1 MTETPIEGG
10 LSPDLLLTDRTEP
23 PGGWRNPR
31 SGFLAFLAIGTI
43 TAAMALLVPGVL
55 TLSLKSQII
64 DPAHPANLLS
74 LAQAVAGI
82 AQLLAFPLLGRF
94 SDRTLL
100 GFGRRRPF
108 LLLGAVLIAIGTLG
122 LLAAQSAP
130 LLVVANVVLAV
141 GYSAVAVSAV
151 SVIADQL
158 APQRRG
164 PASAVVGLS
173 LPVGALIGLF
183 IAQLVAPN
191 LALMILL
198 PGALGVIG
206 VIVFAVLLKD
216 RTITRAERPSFSPRA
231 VFETYWVNP
240 AKSPSFALA
249 WWSRL
254 LIFFGVSAIQA
265 YQVFYLIA
273 ILHFTPASVANAV
286 FLSTLVLT
294 VTALVFSAIAAKL
307 SDVVGRRKPFV
318 IAAALVFGVGLVLAA
333 NAHSF
338 GAFLL
343 AIGVIGVGQ
352 GVYLAVDIAL
362 VTQVVPDPNNPAKDL
377 GIMNLASTL
386 PQALVPAMAP
396 ALLAIGASVAVPQNY
411 PALFIA
417 GAIAGIIGALLIVPI
432 RKVR

>member
-1 MTETPIEGG
+1 MTQTPIDGG
-10 LSPDLLLTDRTEP
+10 LPADLLQMERTSSD
-23 PGGWRNPR
+23 GWRNPR
-31 SGFLAFLAIGTI
+31 DGFLVFLAIGTI
-43 TAAMALLVPGVL
+43 AAGMALLVPGVL

-74 LAQAVAGI
+74 LAQAIAGV
-82 AQLLAFPLLGRF
+82 AQLIAFPLLGRF

-100 GFGRRRPF
+100 GLGRRRPF
-108 LLLGAVLIAIGTLG
+108 LLLGAVLIGLGTLG
-122 LLAAQSAP
+122 LLAAQSVVV
-130 LLVVANVVLAV
+130 LVAANVVLAV
-141 GYSAVAVSAV
+141 GYSAIAVSAV

-158 APQRRG
+158 EPHRRG

-198 PGALGVIG
+198 PGALGVLG
-206 VIVFAVLLKD
+206 PIVFAVLLKD
-216 RTITRAERPSFSPRA
+216 RTITREERPSFSVRA

-240 AKSPSFALA
+240 VKSPSFALA

-254 LIFFGVSAIQA
+254 LLFFGVSAIQA

-273 ILHFTPASVANAV
+273 ILHFSPASVANAV

-307 SDVVGRRKPFV
+307 SDLVGRRKPFV
-318 IAAALVFGVGLVLAA
+318 IAAALVFGIGLVLAA
-333 NAHSF
+333 NAASF

-343 AIGVIGVGQ
+343 AIAVIGIGQ

-362 VTQVVPDPNNPAKDL
+362 VTQVVPDPDNPAKDL

-411 PALFIA
+411 PTLFIA
-417 GAIAGIIGALLIVPI
+417 GAIAGVIGAVLIVPI

>member
-1 MTETPIEGG
+1 MTDTPIEGI
-10 LSPDLLLTDRTEP
+10 SPELLIDGVDSTPRD
-23 PGGWRNPR
+23 GWTNPR
-31 SGFLAFLAIGTI
+31 NGFLVLLAIGTI

-74 LAQAVAGI
+74 LAQAVAGV
-82 AQLLAFPLLGRF
+82 AQLISFPLIGRF
-94 SDRTLL
+94 SDRSLSR
-100 GFGRRRPF
+100 FGRRRPF
-108 LLLGAVLIAIGTLG
+108 LLLGGVLIAVGTLG
-122 LLAAQSAP
+122 LLIAQNAGV
-130 LLVVANVVLAV
+130 LVVANVVLAI
-141 GYSAVAVSAV
+141 GYSAIAVSAI

-158 APQRRG
+158 APKRRG

-173 LPVGALIGLF
+173 LPVGALLGLF
-183 IAQLVAPN
+183 IAQLVSPN

-198 PGALGVIG
+198 PGALGVLG
-206 VIVFAVLLKD
+206 PIVLALLLKD
-216 RTITRAERPSFSPRA
+216 RTIVPDERPVFSARA
-231 VFETYWVNP
+231 ILDTYWVNP
-240 AKSPSFALA
+240 AGSPAFALA

-273 ILHFTPASVANAV
+273 ILHFSPAAVANAV

-294 VTALVFSAIAAKL
+294 VTALVFSAIAAKI
-307 SDVVGRRKPFV
+307 SDVIGRRKPFV
-318 IAAALVFGVGLVLAA
+318 IVAALVFTVGLLLAA

-338 GAFLL
+338 GAFLV
-343 AIGVIGVGQ
+343 AIGVTGVGQ

-362 VTQVVPDPNNPAKDL
+362 ATQVVPDPSNPAKDL

-386 PQALVPAMAP
+386 PQALVPALAP

-417 GAIAGIIGALLIVPI
+417 GAVAGLIGAVLIIPI

>member
-1 MTETPIEGG
+1 MTETQIDGG
-10 LSPDLLLTDRTEP
+10 LAPDLLLADRTTP

-31 SGFLAFLAIGTI
+31 NGFLAFLAVGTVG
-43 TAAMALLVPGVL
+43 AGMALLVPGVL
-55 TLSLKSQII
+55 TLSLKSQVI

-74 LAQAVAGI
+74 LAQAIAGI
-82 AQLLAFPLLGRF
+82 AQLIAFPLIGRF

-100 GFGRRRPF
+100 RLGRRRPF
-108 LLLGAVLIAIGTLG
+108 LLLGAVLIAIGTAG
-122 LLAAQSAP
+122 LLAAQNAAF
-130 LLVVANVVLAV
+130 LVVANVVLAT
-141 GYSAVAVSAV
+141 GYSAVVVSAV
-151 SVIADQL
+151 SVVADQL

-173 LPVGALIGLF
+173 LPVGALVGLF
-183 IAQLVAPN
+183 IAQLVSPN

-198 PGALGVIG
+198 PGAFGVLGPLVL
-206 VIVFAVLLKD
+206 AVLLKD
-216 RTITRAERPSFSPRA
+216 RSITRAERPSFSPRA
-231 VFETYWVNP
+231 LVETYWVNP
-240 AKSPSFALA
+240 ATSPSFALA

-265 YQVFYLIA
+265 YQVFYLIV
-273 ILHFTPASVANAV
+273 ILHFSPASVANAV

-294 VTALVFSAIAAKL
+294 VTALIFSAIAARL

-318 IAAALVFGVGLVLAA
+318 IAAAVVFTVGLVLAA
-333 NAHSF
+333 DAHSF

-362 VTQVVPDPNNPAKDL
+362 ATQVVPDPDNPAKDL

-386 PQALVPAMAP
+386 PQALVPALAP
-396 ALLAIGASVAVPQNY
+396 ALLAIGASVTVPQNY

-417 GAIAGIIGALLIVPI
+417 GAIAGLIGAALIVPI
-432 RKVR
+432 RTVR